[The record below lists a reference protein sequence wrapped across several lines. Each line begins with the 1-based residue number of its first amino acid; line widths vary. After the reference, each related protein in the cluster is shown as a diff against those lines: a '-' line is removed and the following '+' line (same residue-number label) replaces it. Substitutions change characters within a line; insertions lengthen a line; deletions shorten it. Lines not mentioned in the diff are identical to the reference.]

1 MLTISPWPCNFSA
14 LPGFA
19 ATMRAIRITC
29 YSMIAIY
36 LPAGRAQSLTP
47 LCSPKIVA
55 DQVVASAAQ
64 REAAGDIAQPP
75 LTDLA
80 DGFAW
85 SDTPVGAIKTG
96 GGYAFFGSDGGSHAR
111 QFWQGRWYG
120 NNKYG
125 SITRTLGTLDH
136 PL

>member
-1 MLTISPWPCNFSA
+1 
-14 LPGFA
+14 
-19 ATMRAIRITC
+19 
-29 YSMIAIY
+29 
-36 LPAGRAQSLTP
+36 
-47 LCSPKIVA
+47 
-55 DQVVASAAQ
+55 VVAAAAQ

-80 DGFAW
+80 DGFAR

-136 PL
+136 PLGSAPPVDVTIDPNPDPSVNPYYQSYDYMGGGPVYKVPPGMP